1 MSEPAAITYARSGGL
16 LVGAILGAQPILA
29 RALASLGELN
39 RRDTSPLMLSAMN
52 EVAYVSQTLAQAIKD
67 AEAIETTERTRRDMN
82 IKED

>member
-1 MSEPAAITYARSGGL
+1 MATPVAVTYAASAGL
-16 LVGAILGAQPILA
+16 LVGAIKCVEPILA

-52 EVAYVSQTLAQAIKD
+52 EVAYSLQELKRAVAD
-67 AEAIETTERTRRDMN
+67 AEAIENTERTRRELN